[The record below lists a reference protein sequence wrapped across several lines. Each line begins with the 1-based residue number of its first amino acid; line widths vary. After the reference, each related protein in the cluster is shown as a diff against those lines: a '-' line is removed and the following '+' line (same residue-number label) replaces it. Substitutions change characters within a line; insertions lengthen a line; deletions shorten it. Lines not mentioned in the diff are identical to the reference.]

1 MSILKKYT
9 THIWN
14 SAATSKASQL
24 NVDLTELLKKDCWK
38 NSKTFFIFYKKDIVY
53 YAREDAHFMSI
64 FTWNIYVHMLFIFTC
79 MIAKTICIWYY
90 IRLACYICLTC
101 RIHIFNYSIKKVWV
115 KILGFEVSFNQLTD
129 KVKRNLKLSDYL
141 PSVKLD

>member
-1 MSILKKYT
+1 MSILKEYT
-9 THIWN
+9 THVWN

-38 NSKTFFIFYKKDIVY
+38 NSKTFFIFYKKGHFILCTRRCTLHEYFLMRYLCPYVVY
-53 YAREDAHFMSI
+53 FYLYD
-64 FTWNIYVHMLFIFTC
+64 C
-79 MIAKTICIWYY
+79 KTICIWYY
-90 IRLACYICLTC
+90 LLLACYICLTC

-115 KILGFEVSFNQLTD
+115 KILGFEVSFNQLVD
-129 KVKRNLKLSDYL
+129 KVKRNVKLSDYL